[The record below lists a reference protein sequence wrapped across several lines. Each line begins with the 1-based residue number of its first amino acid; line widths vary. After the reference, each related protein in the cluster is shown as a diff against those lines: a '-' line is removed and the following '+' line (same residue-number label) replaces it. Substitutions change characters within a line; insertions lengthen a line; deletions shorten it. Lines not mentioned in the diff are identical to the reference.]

1 MVERLIDVE
10 KVTGS
15 NPVLPTMKILAIE
28 TSCDETAFSLIEAT
42 GDISSPSFNVL
53 NTSLFSQIDI
63 HKEYGGVFPAV
74 AKREHAKNVV
84 PLLKEVLNKE
94 EKSGSTDL
102 TSEKEELIKEI
113 LEREIDLFENIQ
125 SFLKENSKPNIDML
139 AVTYGPGLEPALWV
153 GINFARAL
161 SIAWDIPVIPV
172 NHMEGHLTS
181 VLLEEKVAKLPA
193 ISLLIS
199 GGHTELIHI
208 KDWGKYE
215 VIGKTKDDAIGEA
228 YDKVA
233 RMIGFPYPGG
243 PKIAELAKEA
253 RDENLTDDAISFPR
267 PMIHTTDLDFSF
279 SGLKTA
285 ILYTVQKIDDLNE
298 TKKKNIAREFEQA
311 VVDVILKKTSK
322 ALDQTGSNTLIVGG
336 GVIANTYI
344 RENLSKLAQNVYF
357 PTQSLSTDNATMI
370 AIAGY
375 IKQFEYEPTVNPE
388 IKAIGNASIEVR

>member
-1 MVERLIDVE
+1 
-10 KVTGS
+10 
-15 NPVLPTMKILAIE
+15 MKILAIE
-28 TSCDETAFSLIEAT
+28 TSCDETAFSLVEAT
-42 GDISSPSFNVL
+42 GDITSPSFSVL

-74 AKREHAKNVV
+74 AKREHAKNAV
-84 PLLKEVLNKE
+84 PLLKEVLSKE
-94 EKSGSTDL
+94 EKSGSTEL

-113 LEREIDLFENIQ
+113 LEREIDLFENLQ
-125 SFLKENSKPNIDML
+125 TFLKENSKPDIDMI

-161 SIAWDIPVIPV
+161 SVAWDIPVIPT

-181 VLLEEKVAKLPA
+181 VLLEEKVAELPA
-193 ISLLIS
+193 IALLIS
-199 GGHTELIHI
+199 GGHTELVHI
-208 KDWGKYE
+208 KDWGNYE
-215 VIGKTKDDAIGEA
+215 VVGKTKDDAIGEA

-267 PMIHTTDLDFSF
+267 PMLHTKDLDFSF
-279 SGLKTA
+279 SGLKTS
-285 ILYTVQKIDDLNE
+285 ILYTVQKITDLDDL
-298 TKKKNIAREFEQA
+298 KKKNIAREFEQA
-311 VVDVILKKTSK
+311 VVDILIKKTTT
-322 ALDQTGSNTLIVGG
+322 ALEQTASNTLIVGG
-336 GVIANTYI
+336 GVIANKYI
-344 RENLSKLAQNVYF
+344 RENLATLAQNVYF

-375 IKQFEYEPTVNPE
+375 IKQFEYEATVNPE
-388 IKAIGNASIEVR
+388 IKANGNASVNMR